1 MSYCYWSD
9 KDKSGNAAPTN
20 AVGHMQSGNE
30 KTENQVNKVRLAIF
44 TEENINNTGNNAS
57 YSLNQKNSTGAWIQ
71 DFKGTN
77 GKYVNDKYPYLV
89 ENPPEQRKIKLLLLD
104 EKSISNKSFILCIEK
119 LKYKQLYSK
128 KIT

>member
-1 MSYCYWSD
+1 
-9 KDKSGNAAPTN
+9 
-20 AVGHMQSGNE
+20 MQSGNE

-89 ENPPEQRKIKLLLLD
+89 ENPPE
-104 EKSISNKSFILCIEK
+104 
-119 LKYKQLYSK
+119 
-128 KIT
+128 